1 MKKYVVMFTV
11 GAQDMER
18 ALDLAREVVVPAHR
32 QDLTVMEADDRD
44 DLTTLAQALAEQP
57 EARSMTWSAEVT
69 CAGWT
74 CRVEFCARSELGS
87 VAFIRGE
94 RTEACMVMPAEHMRD
109 LLMGIHAF
117 PYDMIKSIAER
128 GDHACSG

>member
-18 ALDLAREVVVPAHR
+18 ASELAHEVVVPALR
-32 QDLTVMEADDRD
+32 QDLTIMEADERE
-44 DLTTLAQALAEQP
+44 DLTALAEALADQP
-57 EARSMTWSAEVT
+57 AARSMTWSAEVT

-94 RTEACMVMPAEHMRD
+94 RTEACMVLPAEHMRD

-117 PYDMIKSIAER
+117 PYDMIKAIADR
-128 GDHACSG
+128 GGHACSG

>member
-11 GAQDMER
+11 AAQDMEG
-18 ALDLAREVVVPAHR
+18 ALDTAREIVSGRVVP
-32 QDLTVMEADDRD
+32 DLTVMEADDRD
-44 DLTTLAQALAEQP
+44 DLATLAQAIAEQP

-87 VAFIRGE
+87 VAFIRGA

-117 PYDMIKSIAER
+117 PYDMIKAIAER